1 MTGTALHPTD
11 DLVWTGKVVFAFSSG
26 TELVRVKDRQHDG
39 RQLVLSVCP
48 VWVSSNR
55 VVEMAQKEE
64 STVLC
69 RWDAQE
75 GKLLN
80 AVDAPYAA
88 WICVS
93 PNGQHIAEAGS
104 DKKVRIRNA
113 ETLEVEQELRVH
125 EDSLTGVAWHP
136 SLPLL
141 VTASKDGTTR
151 IWSLRDFKRVEELKR
166 QPRNT
171 TRLEDLYEV
180 RIEITADGR
189 ELNLYRWGEIS
200 IFQPESFQASR

>member
-1 MTGTALHPTD
+1 MTGTALHPTE

-26 TELVRVKDRQHDG
+26 TELVRVKDRQHEG
-39 RQLVLSVCP
+39 RNLSSHWP
-48 VWVSSNR
+48 VWVGSNR
-55 VVEMAQKEE
+55 VVELADKGE
-64 STVLC
+64 STALC

-113 ETLEVEQELRVH
+113 ETLEVEQEVRVH

-136 SLPLL
+136 ALPLL
-141 VTASKDGTTR
+141 VTACKDGTTR
-151 IWSLRDFKRVEELKR
+151 IWSLPDFKRVEELKG
-166 QPRNT
+166 QLRNT
-171 TRLEDLYEV
+171 QHLDDLYDI

-189 ELNLYRWGEIS
+189 ELNLYRGGEIS
-200 IFQPESFQASR
+200 IFQPESFQPSR